1 MGISRSTGLCRPCP
15 AERDNGYGW
24 RRKSVPGFESVSL
37 AALVEEGL
45 RRSEFGFTFEIQL
58 RAGKPTF
65 KGARSPG
72 GLYYALDRVRDRL
85 LEP

>member
-1 MGISRSTGLCRPCP
+1 M
-15 AERDNGYGW
+15 
-24 RRKSVPGFESVSL
+24 SL

-65 KGARSPG
+65 KGARSPCG
-72 GLYYALDRVRDRL
+72 RSCCV
-85 LEP
+85 